1 MMEDNPFG
9 VFTTTSTEASTDS
22 TYNPH
27 IDPNLQQGLT
37 SSYASSH
44 LDANG
49 QHAIPFYPPL
59 AQAANPPLPFSSLR
73 NGQHDVQ
80 QITTPTTSR
89 SKPRAI
95 TQTPQTPQ
103 LPGGGQFGVLRLSYP
118 ETPFQRLQ
126 QDAADAGRARGSTDG
141 KKEPAHFQGMKKVVD
156 PPNLAEWRDKLFNV
170 NEVIYLTED
179 E

>member
-1 MMEDNPFG
+1 MEDNPFG
-9 VFTTTSTEASTDS
+9 VFTTSTEVSTDS

-44 LDANG
+44 LDASG

-59 AQAANPPLPFSSLR
+59 PQAANTPLPFSSLR
-73 NGQHDVQ
+73 NVQHEAQ
-80 QITTPTTSR
+80 QIITPTTSR
-89 SKPRAI
+89 SKSRAV
-95 TQTPQTPQ
+95 TQIPHI
-103 LPGGGQFGVLRLSYP
+103 PGGGQFGVLRLSYP
-118 ETPFQRLQ
+118 ETPFQRSQ
-126 QDAADAGRARGSTDG
+126 HGAANTGRGAGGIDG
-141 KKEPAHFQGMKKVVD
+141 KKEPAHFQGMKKILD
-156 PPNLAEWRDKLFNV
+156 PPNLDEWRVKLFNV